1 MGLLA
6 GGVRATCEGTGRVGI
21 AAFAGWMLALTACG
35 GDNALTER
43 VEKLEE
49 RLDTLEAERAELQA
63 RVDQIPPTEE
73 NSAEIAEIRAKL
85 AQTGVTSSDL
95 AALRRRI
102 EALER
107 VVFSWSQ
114 IITRYQRSVYS
125 VIHYAWHEDDDVDP
139 LLTFVGTAFAVGST
153 AIVTNGHIVDAL
165 LFYDEE
171 IEAFNERWK
180 MDLWSSW
187 LVVQNLTRTLSY
199 KYNYFWVSRRYQFH
213 RDWDEEEVFSPD
225 VALLRPSEG
234 TISTYNRLPL
244 LTSSEARRLRIGTPV
259 GTLGFPGELQ
269 AHDLS
274 DLFPVATF
282 KDGTISAIRMPDEES
297 TYNVRGAY
305 IVQHNLDLS
314 GGTSGSPVF
323 TPEGKVVAINNSG
336 IVATALTFGGI
347 PTQVSQASLGFGIRS
362 DKIHELLSQA
372 GVTAKPVS
380 GDVPVPNL
388 EGVDI
393 GSLEVQERQSDLRD
407 TLEERFLD

>member
-1 MGLLA
+1 MRFL
-6 GGVRATCEGTGRVGI
+6 GI
-21 AAFAGWMLALTACG
+21 AVVAGWLLMGATLFTACG
-35 GDNALTER
+35 GDNGLTER
-43 VEKLEE
+43 VKKLEE
-49 RLDTLEAERAELQA
+49 RLDTLEEERAELQA
-63 RVDQIPPTEE
+63 RVDQIPLTEE
-73 NSAEIAEIRAKL
+73 NGAEIAEIRAKL

-139 LLTFVGTAFAVGST
+139 LLTFVGTAFTVGST
-153 AIVTNGHIVDAL
+153 AIVTNGHILDAL
-165 LFYDEE
+165 LFYDDEV
-171 IEAFNERWK
+171 EAFNERWK
-180 MDLWSSW
+180 MDLRSSW
-187 LVVQNLTRTLSY
+187 LVVQNLTSTHRY
-199 KYNYFWVSRRYQFH
+199 KYNFYWVGRYQFH
-213 RDWDEEEVFSPD
+213 RDWDEEDVSSPD

-234 TISTYNRLPL
+234 TISSYNRLPL
-244 LTSSEARRLRIGTPV
+244 ASSSEARRLRIGTPV

-269 AHDLS
+269 AHDVS
-274 DLFPVATF
+274 DLYPVATF

-297 TYNVRGAY
+297 AYNVREAY

-314 GGTSGSPVF
+314 GGTSGSPIF
-323 TPEGKVVAINNSG
+323 TAEGKVIAINNSG
-336 IVATALTFGGI
+336 IVATALTFGGTPI
-347 PTQVSQASLGFGIRS
+347 HVSQASLGFGIRS

-380 GDVPVPNL
+380 RDVLVPNL
-388 EGVDI
+388 EGIDPS
-393 GSLEVQERQSDLRD
+393 SLVVQGPQGDLTE

>member
-1 MGLLA
+1 MRLLA
-6 GGVRATCEGTGRVGI
+6 GGVRSLCEGTGRVGI
-21 AAFAGWMLALTACG
+21 AALMGWMLALTACG
-35 GDNALTER
+35 GENALTER

-49 RLDTLEAERAELQA
+49 RLDTLEAEKVELQA
-63 RVDQIPPTEE
+63 RVDQIPLTEE

-125 VIHYAWHEDDDVDP
+125 VIHFAWHEDDDVDP

-165 LFYDEE
+165 LFYNEE
-171 IEAFNERWK
+171 VEAFNDRWK
-180 MDLWSSW
+180 MDLESWW
-187 LVVQNLTRTLSY
+187 LVVQNLTSTHRY
-199 KYNYFWVSRRYQFH
+199 KYNYYWVGTYQFH
-213 RDWDEEEVFSPD
+213 RDWDEEDVSSPD
-225 VALLRPSEG
+225 VALLRQSEG
-234 TISTYNRLPL
+234 TISAYNRLPL
-244 LTSSEARRLRIGTPV
+244 ATSSEARRLRIGAPV

-274 DLFPVATF
+274 DLYPVATF

-297 TYNVRGAY
+297 TYNAREAY

-314 GGTSGSPVF
+314 GGTSGSPIF
-323 TPEGKVVAINNSG
+323 TAEGKVVAINNSG

-380 GDVPVPNL
+380 RNVPVPNL
-388 EGVDI
+388 EGIDP
-393 GSLEVQERQSDLRD
+393 GSLAIQGPQDDLTE